1 MTLWMVTPVR
11 GGRVAIRIR
20 NLDDR
25 PRRIDRREADSEQVS
40 EQWRCS
46 RCFGWFPSEIIE
58 LVESGRTVAG
68 APEIAAHCGPCAS
81 GPSRSSC
88 GP

>member
-40 EQWRCS
+40 EEWRCS
-46 RCFGWFPSEIIE
+46 RCFRWFPSEIIR

-68 APEIAAHCGPCAS
+68 APEIAAHCVPCTG
-81 GPSRSSC
+81 GPSRSP
-88 GP
+88 GEP